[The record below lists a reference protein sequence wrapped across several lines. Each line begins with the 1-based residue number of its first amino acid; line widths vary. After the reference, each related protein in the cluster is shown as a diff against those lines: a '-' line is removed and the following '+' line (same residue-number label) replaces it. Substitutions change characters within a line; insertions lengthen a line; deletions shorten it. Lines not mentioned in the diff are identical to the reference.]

1 MGRLFTLKNLMTFS
15 ACVAVPYGLAC
26 VLFPVEWMKLM
37 GGIDVTAQGVLVAR
51 MYGGQVFGFG
61 ATSWLARSTPDS
73 PAKRALVRGFVV
85 VDALSL
91 VLAIYAQVAGV
102 VGAEG
107 LVDVVGFTFFVFAFG
122 YFAVY
127 PERA

>member
-1 MGRLFTLKNLMTFS
+1 MRLFTLKNLMTFS
-15 ACVAVPYGLAC
+15 ACIAMPYGLAC

-37 GGIDVTAQGVLVAR
+37 GGIEVTAQGILVAR

-61 ATSWLARSTPDS
+61 ATSWLARNTPDS
-73 PAKRALVRGFVV
+73 PAKRAVVRGFVV

-91 VLAIYAQVAGV
+91 VLAIWAQAAGV
-102 VGAEG
+102 VGPEG
-107 LVDVVGFTFFVFAFG
+107 LIDVAGFTFFVLAFG
-122 YFAVY
+122 YFALF